1 MGRLIFIS
9 GHVRSGK
16 SRFAVEF
23 AKKNFKNVVFIATG
37 RPIDDEM
44 EERIKK
50 HKESR
55 PEEWKT
61 IEEEIDIEDY
71 IEKGND
77 YILDCLTTWVTNLMI
92 NGYKEKEII
101 EKVEKLIENIR
112 KVDCSCVIISNEVSW
127 GIVPENKLA
136 RNFIDI
142 IGKIHQIIVEK
153 SDIFYLM
160 IAGVPLKLKG
170 GIDG

>member
-1 MGRLIFIS
+1 MGRIIFIS
-9 GHVRSGK
+9 GHVKSGK

-23 AKKNFKNVVFIATG
+23 AMKNFKNVVFIATG
-37 RPIDDEM
+37 RPVDDEM
-44 EERIKK
+44 KERIKK

-55 PEEWKT
+55 PKKWKT
-61 IEEEIDIEDY
+61 IEEEINIEDY

-77 YILDCLTTWVTNLMI
+77 YILDCLTTWITNLLV
-92 NGYKEKEII
+92 NGYKEEDII
-101 EKVEKLIENIR
+101 EKVKSLIEKIKKTNS
-112 KVDCSCVIISNEVSW
+112 SCVIISNEVGW

-136 RNFIDI
+136 REFRDI

-160 IAGVPLKLKG
+160 VAGVPLKLKG
-170 GIDG
+170 ET